1 MIIIETTPNLY
12 GVSIKGDYNDLN
24 ELYDSLSRYLG
35 FYCENEES
43 FPYYG
48 YEYLLSLN
56 YDLRHAYQ
64 GDRETDIQENNAEQY
79 GNMCQIVYEMDKD
92 TQKHFAEIHKHHRYG
107 NLYFSVNILY
117 PLIFHYI
124 NAFEYILN
132 AWYKDEWFSKVPYPY
147 DALSAEKDRSMI
159 ALFTSMLWENLAQ
172 LFGREECMKMYH
184 YVKQANEYVI
194 PPALY
199 TDAVLHYQLSQ
210 FKLLSSEEK
219 KQALILIFYQQI
231 EADFRRKNKAV
242 IAANQQFKASAEVLK
257 ASRAKMPMKQNQFFN
272 RLLPISKSE
281 EVSQREFDQLLQ
293 SLWPVDEEDK
303 EPDW

>member
-12 GVSIKGDYNDLN
+12 GVSVKGDYNDLN
-24 ELYDSLSRYLG
+24 ALYDSLSRYLS
-35 FYCENEES
+35 FYCENEEP
-43 FPYYG
+43 FPYYA

-64 GDRETDIQENNAEQY
+64 GDRDTDIQENNSEQY
-79 GNMCQIVYEMDKD
+79 GNMCQTLFEIDKD
-92 TQKHFAEIHKHHRYG
+92 TRKHFAEIHKRHSHG

-132 AWYKDEWFSKVPYPY
+132 AWYKDEWFSEVPYPY

-172 LFGREECMKMYH
+172 LFGREECMKIYH
-184 YVKQANEYVI
+184 YIKQLDEFAI

-210 FKLLSSEEK
+210 FKHLSHDEK
-219 KQALILIFYQQI
+219 KQALIYIFYQQI
-231 EADFRRKNKAV
+231 DAEFRKKSKTV
-242 IAANQQFKASAEVLK
+242 IAASQQFKSSMDVLK
-257 ASRAKMPMKQNQFFN
+257 SSKAKILLKQNQFFN
-272 RLLPISKSE
+272 RLLPISKPE
-281 EVSQREFDQLLQ
+281 GVPENEFDQLLQ
-293 SLWPVDEEDK
+293 ALWPMDEKDE

>member
-12 GVSIKGDYNDLN
+12 GVSVKGDYNDLN
-24 ELYDSLSRYLG
+24 LLYDSISRYLG

-43 FPYYG
+43 FPYYA

-64 GDRETDIQENNAEQY
+64 GDRDTDIQENNSEQY
-79 GNMCQIVYEMDKD
+79 GNMCQALFEIDKD
-92 TQKHFAEIHKHHRYG
+92 TQKHFAEIHKRHSHG

-132 AWYKDEWFSKVPYPY
+132 AWYKDEWFLEVPYPY

-172 LFGREECMKMYH
+172 LFGREECMKIYH
-184 YVKQANEYVI
+184 YIKQLDEFAI

-210 FKLLSSEEK
+210 FKHLSHDEK
-219 KQALILIFYQQI
+219 KQALIYIFYQQI
-231 EADFRRKNKAV
+231 DAEFRKKSKTV
-242 IAANQQFKASAEVLK
+242 IAASQQFKASIDVLK
-257 ASRAKMPMKQNQFFN
+257 SSKAKMPMKQNQFFN
-272 RLLPISKSE
+272 RLLPISKPE
-281 EVSQREFDQLLQ
+281 GVPKIEFDQLLQ
-293 SLWPVDEEDK
+293 VLWPMDEKDE

>member
-12 GVSIKGDYNDLN
+12 GVSVKGDYNDLN
-24 ELYDSLSRYLG
+24 ELYDSLSRYLN

-43 FPYYG
+43 FPYNA

-64 GDRETDIQENNAEQY
+64 GDREINIQDNNAERY
-79 GNMCQIVYEMDKD
+79 GNMCQTIFEVDKE
-92 TQKHFAEIHKHHRYG
+92 TQKHFSEIHKRHRHG

-117 PLIFHYI
+117 PLIFHYM

-132 AWYKDEWFSKVPYPY
+132 AWYKDEWFSKVPFSY

-159 ALFTSMLWENLAQ
+159 ALFVSLLWENLAK
-172 LFGREECMKMYH
+172 LFGREECMKMYQ
-184 YVKQANEYVI
+184 YIKQLDEFTL
-194 PPALY
+194 PPSLY

-210 FKLLSSEEK
+210 FKYLSDDER
-219 KQALILIFYQQI
+219 KQALIFIFYQQI
-231 EADFRRKNKAV
+231 DAEFRRKNSTV
-242 IAANQQFKASAEVLK
+242 SAAGKQYKSSTDVLK
-257 ASRAKMPMKQNQFFN
+257 SSKAKMPMKQNQFFN
-272 RLLPISKSE
+272 RLLPISKPE
-281 EVSQREFDQLLQ
+281 GISQHQFDQLLQ
-293 SLWPVDEEDK
+293 TLWPLDEKDH